1 MMTLSEYLNLE
12 EETIQGIQRAIEA
25 EAVREWE
32 ILGKELACER
42 KVFKGVK
49 LALSGGLMQI
59 KEDKCQV
66 T

>member
-1 MMTLSEYLNLE
+1 MTLSEYLNLE

-42 KVFKGVK
+42 KVEQPEY
-49 LALSGGLMQI
+49 LEAILWI
-59 KEDKCQV
+59 KN
-66 T
+66 